1 MSNTESLFVRL
12 SDKGNSVHK
21 MCEMYK
27 SFDIF
32 ELDNTSYFY
41 GQLVNDYEQE
51 VDMSTFS
58 SL

>member
-1 MSNTESLFVRL
+1 MESLFVRL
-12 SDKGNSVHK
+12 SDKDDSVHK
-21 MCEMYK
+21 MYEMYK

-41 GQLVNDYEQE
+41 GQLVNDYKQE
-51 VDMSTFS
+51 VEMSTFP

>member
-1 MSNTESLFVRL
+1 MESLFVQL
-12 SDKGNSVHK
+12 SDKDNNFHK

>member
-1 MSNTESLFVRL
+1 MESLFVRL
-12 SDKGNSVHK
+12 SDKDNNVHK

-32 ELDNTSYFY
+32 ELVNTSYFY
-41 GQLVNDYEQE
+41 GQLVNDDEQE
-51 VDMSTFS
+51 VDMSTFP